1 MAKSRKTI
9 SRLGGITMDLAKYH
23 KPFSHVSKSE
33 IGVLVIHGITSTT
46 SSMKYLAEQFA
57 DADYN
62 VELPGLKGHGTK
74 WQNMN
79 SIKYSDWINDL
90 EIALSKLKKRSNKI
104 FLCGLSLGGGLALYL
119 AGKHPEIAGSILI
132 NHASKF
138 KHPMLW
144 FIPIIKL
151 FIKSVPA
158 VASDIKDPNS
168 KEIAYD
174 RTSTN
179 GLNEMMKML
188 KEVKKMQPNILQP
201 VLIFKSKEDH
211 VVPIISATFTM
222 EEIGS
227 KDKELIWLENSYHVA
242 PLDYDKKFIVKK
254 SLDFIA
260 KVSSVK

>member
-1 MAKSRKTI
+1 MAKSRKTFF
-9 SRLGGITMDLAKYH
+9 RLGEITMDLAKYH
-23 KPFSHVSKSE
+23 QPFSHVTKNE
-33 IGVLVIHGITSTT
+33 VGVLVIHGITSTT

-62 VELPGLKGHGTK
+62 VELPGLAGHGTK
-74 WQNMN
+74 WQDMK
-79 SIKYSDWINDL
+79 SIKYSDWIDDL
-90 EIALSKLKKRSNKI
+90 ETALSKLKERCTKI

-132 NHASKF
+132 NHVSKF
-138 KHPMLW
+138 TNPMLW
-144 FIPIIKL
+144 FTPLIKL
-151 FIKSVPA
+151 FVKSVPA

-179 GLNEMMKML
+179 GVNEMMKML
-188 KEVKKMQPNILQP
+188 KEVKIMQPYILQP

-211 VVPIISATFTM
+211 IVPKISATFTM
-222 EEIGS
+222 EKIGS

-242 PLDYDKKFIVKK
+242 PLDYDKELIVKK
-254 SLDFIA
+254 SLDFIS
-260 KVSSVK
+260 KVSSAK

>member
-9 SRLGGITMDLAKYH
+9 SRLGGITMELAKYH
-23 KPFSHVSKSE
+23 QPFSHATKSE
-33 IGVLVIHGITSTT
+33 VGVLVIHGITSTT

-57 DADYN
+57 NADYN
-62 VELPGLKGHGTK
+62 VELPGLAGHGTK
-74 WQNMN
+74 WQDMN
-79 SIKYSDWINDL
+79 SIKYSDWVNDL
-90 EIALSKLKKRSNKI
+90 EIALSKLKDRSTKI

-119 AGKHPEIAGSILI
+119 AGKHPEIAGTILI

-138 KHPMLW
+138 RNPMLW
-144 FIPIIKL
+144 FAPIIKI
-151 FIKSVPA
+151 FVKSVAA

-179 GLNEMMKML
+179 GVNEMMKML
-188 KEVKKMQPNILQP
+188 KEVKKMQPYILQP

-211 VVPIISATFTM
+211 IVPKISATFTM
-222 EEIGS
+222 EKIGS

-242 PLDYDKKFIVKK
+242 PLDYDKELIVKK
-254 SLDFIA
+254 SLDFIS
-260 KVSSVK
+260 KVSSAK